1 MSELYNGRASR
12 STLQLF
18 PARAETKNFL
28 QEKQRGEKCSN
39 THTFTQTQHLSAQDV
54 ESEEPVAT
62 ERMRERERKAFLDF
76 PFVVFSFREF
86 LQKFFGRI
94 FPTER
99 FSPTSVKDR
108 SFWVKKKRRGDCARD
123 PSFRP
128 TKRYEERERQK
139 PKIFWGLFSLS

>member
-18 PARAETKNFL
+18 PARAETGKLFTGKTKRREMLEYTHIYTNTTSL
-28 QEKQRGEKCSN
+28 RSRRWKWRAGGDGEN
-39 THTFTQTQHLSAQDV
+39 
-54 ESEEPVAT
+54 
-62 ERMRERERKAFLDF
+62 ERERKAFLDF

-139 PKIFWGLFSLS
+139 PKYFWGLFSLS